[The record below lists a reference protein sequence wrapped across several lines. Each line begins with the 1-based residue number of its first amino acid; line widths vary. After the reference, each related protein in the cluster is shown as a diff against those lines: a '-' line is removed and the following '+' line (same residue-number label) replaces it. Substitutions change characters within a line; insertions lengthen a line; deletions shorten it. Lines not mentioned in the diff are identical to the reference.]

1 VREQLE
7 AFINYLVIERQMSA
21 NTAAAYR
28 NDLNQYLQTLET
40 AEVSSFEQ
48 VHRHHIVDHIER
60 LLEARK
66 SRSTVRRATSSI
78 RSFHQY
84 LVEERLATHDPSR
97 HLDLPKPEKKL
108 PVVWSQTDVE
118 RLLDS
123 VVGVDPLTRRDA
135 AMLELL
141 YGTGMRVSELL
152 QLKLN
157 DLQLELGYLSC
168 LGKGNKSR
176 IIPMSTTSIES
187 VRVYLDLA
195 RNSLG
200 GQQTDDVFLN
210 SRGDRLSRQG
220 FWKMIKRRAKEA
232 GIEKDITP
240 HKRRA
245 KEAGIEKDI
254 TPHVLRH
261 SFATHLLENGADLR
275 VVQEMLG
282 HADLSTTQM
291 YTHVNKARLH
301 DVYKKHHP
309 RA

>member
-1 VREQLE
+1 MSSVRQQLE
-7 AFINYLVIERQMSA
+7 TFIDYLVIERQMSA

-28 NDLNQYLQTLET
+28 NDLNQYLTTLEQQGISS
-40 AEVSSFEQ
+40 AEEVT
-48 VHRHHIVDHIER
+48 RHQIVLHIES
-60 LLEARK
+60 LLQAQK
-66 SRSTVRRATSSI
+66 SRSTVRRSTSSI
-78 RSFHQY
+78 RSFHQF
-84 LVEERLATHDPSR
+84 LVERQIVRHDPSR
-97 HLDLPKPEKKL
+97 HLDLPKPDKKL
-108 PVVWSQTDVE
+108 PVVWSQTDIV

-123 VVGVDPLTRRDA
+123 VVGNDPLVRRDA

-152 QLKLN
+152 QLTLG

-168 LGKGNKSR
+168 LGKGNKTR
-176 IIPMSTTSIES
+176 IIPISQTAIDSVSI
-187 VRVYLDLA
+187 YLELA

-200 GQQTDDVFLN
+200 GRQTDYVFLN

-220 FWKMIKRRAKEA
+220 FWKMI
-232 GIEKDITP
+232 
-240 HKRRA
+240 KRRA

-291 YTHVNKARLH
+291 YTHVNKSRLH
-301 DVYKKHHP
+301 DVYKNHHP

>member
-1 VREQLE
+1 MREQLE

-40 AEVSSFEQ
+40 AEVSSIEQ

-187 VRVYLDLA
+187 VRTYLDLA

-232 GIEKDITP
+232 GIEK
-240 HKRRA
+240 
-245 KEAGIEKDI
+245 EI

>member
-1 VREQLE
+1 MRQQLE
-7 AFINYLVIERQMSA
+7 TFIDYLVIERQMSV

-28 NDLNQYLQTLET
+28 NDLNQYLTTLEQRGISS
-40 AEVSSFEQ
+40 AEEVT
-48 VHRHHIVDHIER
+48 RHHIVLHIES
-60 LLEARK
+60 LLQAQK
-66 SRSTVRRATSSI
+66 SRATVRRSTSSI
-78 RSFHQY
+78 RSFHQF
-84 LVEERLATHDPSR
+84 LVERQIVRHDPSR
-97 HLDLPKPEKKL
+97 HLDLPKPDKKL
-108 PVVWSQTDVE
+108 PVVWSQTDIV

-123 VVGVDPLTRRDA
+123 VVGNDPLVRRDA

-152 QLKLN
+152 QLTLG

-168 LGKGNKSR
+168 LGKGNKTR
-176 IIPMSTTSIES
+176 IIPISQTAIDSVSI
-187 VRVYLDLA
+187 YLELA

-200 GQQTDDVFLN
+200 GRQTDYVFLN

-220 FWKMIKRRAKEA
+220 FWKMI
-232 GIEKDITP
+232 
-240 HKRRA
+240 KRRA

-301 DVYKKHHP
+301 DVYKNHHP

>member
-1 VREQLE
+1 MRQQLE
-7 AFINYLVIERQMSA
+7 TFIDYLVIERQMSS

-28 NDLNQYLQTLET
+28 NDLNQYLTTLEQQGISS
-40 AEVSSFEQ
+40 AEEVT
-48 VHRHHIVDHIER
+48 RHHIVLHIES
-60 LLEARK
+60 LLQAQK
-66 SRSTVRRATSSI
+66 SRSTVRRSTSSI
-78 RSFHQY
+78 RSFHQF
-84 LVEERLATHDPSR
+84 LVERQIVRHDPSR
-97 HLDLPKPEKKL
+97 HLDLPKPDKKL
-108 PVVWSQTDVE
+108 PVVWSQTDIV

-123 VVGVDPLTRRDA
+123 VVGNDPLVRRDA

-152 QLKLN
+152 QLTLS

-168 LGKGNKSR
+168 LGKGNKTR
-176 IIPMSTTSIES
+176 IIPISQTAIDSVST
-187 VRVYLDLA
+187 YLELA

-200 GQQTDDVFLN
+200 GRQTDYVFLN

-220 FWKMIKRRAKEA
+220 FWKMI
-232 GIEKDITP
+232 
-240 HKRRA
+240 KRRA

-301 DVYKKHHP
+301 DVYKNHHP

>member
-1 VREQLE
+1 
-7 AFINYLVIERQMSA
+7 
-21 NTAAAYR
+21 
-28 NDLNQYLQTLET
+28 
-40 AEVSSFEQ
+40 
-48 VHRHHIVDHIER
+48 
-60 LLEARK
+60 
-66 SRSTVRRATSSI
+66 
-78 RSFHQY
+78 
-84 LVEERLATHDPSR
+84 
-97 HLDLPKPEKKL
+97 
-108 PVVWSQTDVE
+108 
-118 RLLDS
+118 
-123 VVGVDPLTRRDA
+123 
-135 AMLELL
+135 
-141 YGTGMRVSELL
+141 
-152 QLKLN
+152 N

-168 LGKGNKSR
+168 IGKGNKSR
-176 IIPMSTTSIES
+176 IIPMSSTSIES
-187 VRVYLDLA
+187 VRTYLDLA

-232 GIEKDITP
+232 GIEK
-240 HKRRA
+240 
-245 KEAGIEKDI
+245 EI

>member
-1 VREQLE
+1 MNSVRQQLE
-7 AFINYLVIERQMSA
+7 AFINYLVIERQMSG

-28 NDLNQYLQTLET
+28 NDLNQYLHSLEQAGVT
-40 AEVSSFEQ
+40 SLEFVT
-48 VHRHHIVDHIER
+48 RHHIVLHIES
-60 LLEARK
+60 LLNAQK

-84 LVEERLATHDPSR
+84 LVEERQVESDPSR

-108 PVVWSQTDVE
+108 PVVWSQTDVVK
-118 RLLDS
+118 LLDS
-123 VVGVDPLTRRDA
+123 VVGNDPLVRRDA

-152 QLKLN
+152 QLTLN

-168 LGKGNKSR
+168 LGKGNKTR
-176 IIPMSTTSIES
+176 IIPISTTAIDS
-187 VRVYLDLA
+187 VTTYLELA

-200 GQQTDDVFLN
+200 GLQTDYVFLN
-210 SRGDRLSRQG
+210 SRGSRLSRQG
-220 FWKMIKRRAKEA
+220 FWKMIKRRAREA
-232 GIEKDITP
+232 GIEK
-240 HKRRA
+240 
-245 KEAGIEKDI
+245 EI

-291 YTHVNKARLH
+291 YTHVNKGRLH
-301 DVYKKHHP
+301 EVYKNHHP

>member
-1 VREQLE
+1 MRQQLE
-7 AFINYLVIERQMSA
+7 TFIDYLVIERQMSA

-28 NDLNQYLQTLET
+28 NDLNQYLTTLEQQGISS
-40 AEVSSFEQ
+40 AEEVT
-48 VHRHHIVDHIER
+48 RHHIVLHIES
-60 LLEARK
+60 LLQAQK
-66 SRSTVRRATSSI
+66 SRSTVRRSTSSI
-78 RSFHQY
+78 RSFHQF
-84 LVEERLATHDPSR
+84 LVERQIVRHDPSR
-97 HLDLPKPEKKL
+97 HLDLPKPDKKL
-108 PVVWSQTDVE
+108 PVVWSQTDIV

-123 VVGVDPLTRRDA
+123 VVGNDPLVRRDA

-152 QLKLN
+152 QLTLS

-168 LGKGNKSR
+168 LGKGNKTR
-176 IIPMSTTSIES
+176 IIPISQTAIDSVST
-187 VRVYLDLA
+187 YLELA

-200 GQQTDDVFLN
+200 GRQTDYVFLN

-220 FWKMIKRRAKEA
+220 FWKMI
-232 GIEKDITP
+232 
-240 HKRRA
+240 KRRA

-301 DVYKKHHP
+301 DVYKNHHP

>member
-1 VREQLE
+1 MRQQLE
-7 AFINYLVIERQMSA
+7 TFIDYLVIERQMSA

-28 NDLNQYLQTLET
+28 NDLNQYLTTLEQQGISS
-40 AEVSSFEQ
+40 AEEVT
-48 VHRHHIVDHIER
+48 RHHIVLHIES
-60 LLEARK
+60 LLQAQK
-66 SRSTVRRATSSI
+66 SRSTVRRSTSSI
-78 RSFHQY
+78 RSFHQF
-84 LVEERLATHDPSR
+84 LVERQIVRHDPSR
-97 HLDLPKPEKKL
+97 HLDLPKPDKKL
-108 PVVWSQTDVE
+108 PVVWSQTDIV

-123 VVGVDPLTRRDA
+123 VVGNDPLVRRDA

-152 QLKLN
+152 QLTLS

-168 LGKGNKSR
+168 LGKGNKTR
-176 IIPMSTTSIES
+176 IIPISQTAIDSVST
-187 VRVYLDLA
+187 YLELA

-200 GQQTDDVFLN
+200 GRQTDYVFLN

-220 FWKMIKRRAKEA
+220 FWKMI
-232 GIEKDITP
+232 
-240 HKRRA
+240 KRRA

-291 YTHVNKARLH
+291 YTHVNKSRLH
-301 DVYKKHHP
+301 DVYKNHHP

>member
-1 VREQLE
+1 MRQQLE
-7 AFINYLVIERQMSA
+7 AFINYLVIERQMSG

-28 NDLNQYLQTLET
+28 NDLNQYLHSLEQSGVT
-40 AEVSSFEQ
+40 SLEFVT
-48 VHRHHIVDHIER
+48 RHHIVLHIES
-60 LLEARK
+60 LLNAQK

-84 LVEERLATHDPSR
+84 LVEERQVESDPSR

-108 PVVWSQTDVE
+108 PVVWSQTDVVK
-118 RLLDS
+118 LLDS
-123 VVGVDPLTRRDA
+123 VVGNDPLVRRDA

-152 QLKLN
+152 QLTLN

-168 LGKGNKSR
+168 LGKGNKTR
-176 IIPMSTTSIES
+176 IIPISTTAIES
-187 VRVYLDLA
+187 VTTYLELA

-200 GQQTDDVFLN
+200 GQQTDYVFLN
-210 SRGDRLSRQG
+210 SRGSRLSRQG
-220 FWKMIKRRAKEA
+220 FWKMIKRRAREA
-232 GIEKDITP
+232 GIEK
-240 HKRRA
+240 
-245 KEAGIEKDI
+245 EI

-291 YTHVNKARLH
+291 YTHVNKGRLH
-301 DVYKKHHP
+301 EVYKNHHP

>member
-1 VREQLE
+1 MSSVRQQLE
-7 AFINYLVIERQMSA
+7 TFIDYLVIERQMSA

-28 NDLNQYLQTLET
+28 NDLNQYLTTLEQQGISS
-40 AEVSSFEQ
+40 AEEVT
-48 VHRHHIVDHIER
+48 RHQIVLHIES
-60 LLEARK
+60 LLQAQK
-66 SRSTVRRATSSI
+66 SRSTVRRSTSSI
-78 RSFHQY
+78 RSFHQF
-84 LVEERLATHDPSR
+84 LVERQIVRHDPSR
-97 HLDLPKPEKKL
+97 HLDLPKPDKKL
-108 PVVWSQTDVE
+108 PVVWSQTDIV

-123 VVGVDPLTRRDA
+123 VVGNDPLVRRDA

-152 QLKLN
+152 QLTLG

-168 LGKGNKSR
+168 LGKGNKTR
-176 IIPMSTTSIES
+176 IIPISQTAIDSVSI
-187 VRVYLDLA
+187 YLELA

-200 GQQTDDVFLN
+200 GRQTDYVFLN

-220 FWKMIKRRAKEA
+220 FWKMI
-232 GIEKDITP
+232 
-240 HKRRA
+240 KRRA

-301 DVYKKHHP
+301 DVYKNHHP

>member
-1 VREQLE
+1 MRQQLE
-7 AFINYLVIERQMSA
+7 AFINYLVIERQMSG

-28 NDLNQYLQTLET
+28 NDLNQYLHSLEQAGVT
-40 AEVSSFEQ
+40 SLEFVT
-48 VHRHHIVDHIER
+48 RHHIVLHIES
-60 LLEARK
+60 LLNAQK

-84 LVEERLATHDPSR
+84 LVEERQVESDPSR

-108 PVVWSQTDVE
+108 PVVWSQTDVVK
-118 RLLDS
+118 LLDS
-123 VVGVDPLTRRDA
+123 VVGNDPLVRRDA

-152 QLKLN
+152 QLTLN

-168 LGKGNKSR
+168 LGKGNKTR
-176 IIPMSTTSIES
+176 IIPISTTAIES
-187 VRVYLDLA
+187 VTTYLELA

-200 GQQTDDVFLN
+200 GQQTDYVFLN
-210 SRGDRLSRQG
+210 SRGSRLSRQG
-220 FWKMIKRRAKEA
+220 FWKMIKRRAREA
-232 GIEKDITP
+232 GIEK
-240 HKRRA
+240 
-245 KEAGIEKDI
+245 EI

-291 YTHVNKARLH
+291 YTHVNKGRLH
-301 DVYKKHHP
+301 EVYKNHHP

>member
-1 VREQLE
+1 MNSVRQQLE
-7 AFINYLVIERQMSA
+7 AFINYLVIERQMSG

-28 NDLNQYLQTLET
+28 NDLNQYLHSLEQAGVT
-40 AEVSSFEQ
+40 SLEFVT
-48 VHRHHIVDHIER
+48 RHHIVLHIES
-60 LLEARK
+60 LLNAQK

-84 LVEERLATHDPSR
+84 LVEERQVESDPSR

-108 PVVWSQTDVE
+108 PVVWSQTDVVK
-118 RLLDS
+118 LLDS
-123 VVGVDPLTRRDA
+123 VVGNDPLVRRDA

-152 QLKLN
+152 QLTLN

-168 LGKGNKSR
+168 LGKGNKTR
-176 IIPMSTTSIES
+176 IIPISTTAIES
-187 VRVYLDLA
+187 VTTYLELA

-200 GQQTDDVFLN
+200 GQQTDYVFLN
-210 SRGDRLSRQG
+210 SRGSRLSRQG
-220 FWKMIKRRAKEA
+220 FWKMIKRRAREA
-232 GIEKDITP
+232 GIEK
-240 HKRRA
+240 
-245 KEAGIEKDI
+245 EI

-291 YTHVNKARLH
+291 YTHVNKGRLH
-301 DVYKKHHP
+301 EVYKNHHP

>member
-1 VREQLE
+1 MRQQLE
-7 AFINYLVIERQMSA
+7 AFINYLVIERQMSG

-28 NDLNQYLQTLET
+28 NDLNQYLHSL
-40 AEVSSFEQ
+40 EQ
-48 VHRHHIVDHIER
+48 VGMTSLEFVTRHHIVLHIES
-60 LLEARK
+60 LLNAQK

-84 LVEERLATHDPSR
+84 LVEERQVESDPSR

-108 PVVWSQTDVE
+108 PVVWSQTDVVK
-118 RLLDS
+118 LLDS
-123 VVGVDPLTRRDA
+123 VVGNDPLVRRDA

-152 QLKLN
+152 QLTLN

-168 LGKGNKSR
+168 LGKGNKTR
-176 IIPMSTTSIES
+176 IIPISTTAIES
-187 VRVYLDLA
+187 VTTYLELA

-200 GQQTDDVFLN
+200 GQQTDYVFLN
-210 SRGDRLSRQG
+210 SRGSRLSRQG
-220 FWKMIKRRAKEA
+220 FWKMIKRRAREA
-232 GIEKDITP
+232 GIEK
-240 HKRRA
+240 
-245 KEAGIEKDI
+245 EI

-291 YTHVNKARLH
+291 YTHVNKGRLH
-301 DVYKKHHP
+301 EVYKNHHP

>member
-1 VREQLE
+1 MNSVRQQLE
-7 AFINYLVIERQMSA
+7 AFINYLVIERQMSG
-21 NTAAAYR
+21 NTVAAYR
-28 NDLNQYLQTLET
+28 NDLNQYLHSLEQAGVT
-40 AEVSSFEQ
+40 SLEFVT
-48 VHRHHIVDHIER
+48 RHHIVLHIES
-60 LLEARK
+60 LLNAQK

-84 LVEERLATHDPSR
+84 LVEERQVESDPSR

-108 PVVWSQTDVE
+108 PVVWSQTDVVK
-118 RLLDS
+118 LLDS
-123 VVGVDPLTRRDA
+123 VVGNDPLVRRDA

-152 QLKLN
+152 QLTLN

-168 LGKGNKSR
+168 LGKGNKTR
-176 IIPMSTTSIES
+176 IIPISTTAIES
-187 VRVYLDLA
+187 VTTYLELA

-200 GQQTDDVFLN
+200 GQQTDYVFLN
-210 SRGDRLSRQG
+210 SRGSRLSRQG
-220 FWKMIKRRAKEA
+220 FWKMIKRRAREA
-232 GIEKDITP
+232 GIEK
-240 HKRRA
+240 
-245 KEAGIEKDI
+245 EI

-291 YTHVNKARLH
+291 YTHVNKGRLH
-301 DVYKKHHP
+301 EVYKNHHP

>member
-1 VREQLE
+1 MRQQLE
-7 AFINYLVIERQMSA
+7 AFINYLVIERQMSG

-28 NDLNQYLQTLET
+28 NDLNQYLHSLEQAGVT
-40 AEVSSFEQ
+40 SLEFVT
-48 VHRHHIVDHIER
+48 RHHIVLHIES
-60 LLEARK
+60 LLNAQK

-84 LVEERLATHDPSR
+84 LVEERQVESDPSR

-108 PVVWSQTDVE
+108 PVVWSQTDIVK
-118 RLLDS
+118 LLDS
-123 VVGVDPLTRRDA
+123 VVGNDPLVRRDA

-152 QLKLN
+152 QLTLN

-168 LGKGNKSR
+168 LGKGNKTR
-176 IIPMSTTSIES
+176 IIPISTTAIES
-187 VRVYLDLA
+187 VTTYLELA

-200 GQQTDDVFLN
+200 GQQTDYVFLN
-210 SRGDRLSRQG
+210 SRGSRLSRQG
-220 FWKMIKRRAKEA
+220 FWKMIKRRAREA
-232 GIEKDITP
+232 GIEK
-240 HKRRA
+240 
-245 KEAGIEKDI
+245 EI

-291 YTHVNKARLH
+291 YTHVNKGRLH
-301 DVYKKHHP
+301 EVYKNHHP

>member
-1 VREQLE
+1 MRQQLE
-7 AFINYLVIERQMSA
+7 AFINYLVIERQMSG

-28 NDLNQYLQTLET
+28 NDLNQYLHSL
-40 AEVSSFEQ
+40 EQ
-48 VHRHHIVDHIER
+48 VGVTSLEFVTRHHIVLHIES
-60 LLEARK
+60 LLNAQK

-84 LVEERLATHDPSR
+84 LVEERQVESDPSR

-108 PVVWSQTDVE
+108 PVVWSQTDVVK
-118 RLLDS
+118 LLDS
-123 VVGVDPLTRRDA
+123 VVGNDPLVRRDA

-152 QLKLN
+152 QLTLN

-168 LGKGNKSR
+168 LGKGNKTR
-176 IIPMSTTSIES
+176 IIPISTTAIES
-187 VRVYLDLA
+187 VTTYLELA

-200 GQQTDDVFLN
+200 GQQTDYVFLN
-210 SRGDRLSRQG
+210 SRGSRLSRQG
-220 FWKMIKRRAKEA
+220 FWKMIKRRAREA
-232 GIEKDITP
+232 GIEK
-240 HKRRA
+240 
-245 KEAGIEKDI
+245 EI

-291 YTHVNKARLH
+291 YTHVNKGRLH
-301 DVYKKHHP
+301 EVYKNHHP

>member
-1 VREQLE
+1 MRQQLE
-7 AFINYLVIERQMSA
+7 TFIDYLVIERQMSA

-28 NDLNQYLQTLET
+28 NDLNQYLTTLEQQGISS
-40 AEVSSFEQ
+40 AEEVT
-48 VHRHHIVDHIER
+48 RHQIVLHIES
-60 LLEARK
+60 LLQAQK
-66 SRSTVRRATSSI
+66 SRSTVRRSTSSI
-78 RSFHQY
+78 RSFHQF
-84 LVEERLATHDPSR
+84 LVERQIVRHDPSR
-97 HLDLPKPEKKL
+97 HLDLPKPDKKL
-108 PVVWSQTDVE
+108 PVVWSQTDIV

-123 VVGVDPLTRRDA
+123 VVGNAPLVRRDA

-152 QLKLN
+152 QLTLG

-168 LGKGNKSR
+168 LGKGNKTR
-176 IIPMSTTSIES
+176 IIPISQTAIDSVSI
-187 VRVYLDLA
+187 YLELA

-200 GQQTDDVFLN
+200 GRQTDYVFLN

-220 FWKMIKRRAKEA
+220 FWKMI
-232 GIEKDITP
+232 
-240 HKRRA
+240 KRRA

-301 DVYKKHHP
+301 DVYKNHHP

>member
-1 VREQLE
+1 VRQQLE
-7 AFINYLVIERQMSA
+7 TFIDYLVIERQMSA

-28 NDLNQYLQTLET
+28 NDLNQYLTTLEQQGISS
-40 AEVSSFEQ
+40 AEEVT
-48 VHRHHIVDHIER
+48 RHHIVLHIES
-60 LLEARK
+60 LLQAQK
-66 SRSTVRRATSSI
+66 SRSTVRRSTSSI
-78 RSFHQY
+78 RSFHQF
-84 LVEERLATHDPSR
+84 LVERQIVRHDPSR
-97 HLDLPKPEKKL
+97 HLDLPKPDKKL
-108 PVVWSQTDVE
+108 PVVWSQTDIV

-123 VVGVDPLTRRDA
+123 VVGNDPLVRRDA

-152 QLKLN
+152 QLTLS

-168 LGKGNKSR
+168 LGKGNKTR
-176 IIPMSTTSIES
+176 IIPISQTAIDSVST
-187 VRVYLDLA
+187 YLELA

-200 GQQTDDVFLN
+200 GRQTDYVFLN

-220 FWKMIKRRAKEA
+220 FWKMI
-232 GIEKDITP
+232 
-240 HKRRA
+240 KRRA

-301 DVYKKHHP
+301 DVYKNHHP

>member
-1 VREQLE
+1 MSSVRQQLE
-7 AFINYLVIERQMSA
+7 TFIDYLVIERQMSA

-28 NDLNQYLQTLET
+28 NDLNQYLTTLEQQGISS
-40 AEVSSFEQ
+40 AEEVT
-48 VHRHHIVDHIER
+48 RHHIVLHIES
-60 LLEARK
+60 LLQAQK
-66 SRSTVRRATSSI
+66 SRSTVRRSTSSI
-78 RSFHQY
+78 RSFHQF
-84 LVEERLATHDPSR
+84 LVERQIVRHDPSR
-97 HLDLPKPEKKL
+97 HLDLPKPDKKL
-108 PVVWSQTDVE
+108 PVVWSQTDIV

-123 VVGVDPLTRRDA
+123 VVGNDPLVRRDA

-152 QLKLN
+152 QLTLS

-168 LGKGNKSR
+168 LGKGNKTR
-176 IIPMSTTSIES
+176 IIPISQTAIDSVST
-187 VRVYLDLA
+187 YLELA

-200 GQQTDDVFLN
+200 GRQTDYVFLN

-220 FWKMIKRRAKEA
+220 FWKMI
-232 GIEKDITP
+232 
-240 HKRRA
+240 KRRA

-301 DVYKKHHP
+301 DVYKNHHP

>member
-1 VREQLE
+1 MRQQLE
-7 AFINYLVIERQMSA
+7 AFINYLVIERQMSG

-28 NDLNQYLQTLET
+28 NDLNQYLHSLEQAGVT
-40 AEVSSFEQ
+40 SLEFVT
-48 VHRHHIVDHIER
+48 RHHIVLHIES
-60 LLEARK
+60 LLNAQK

-84 LVEERLATHDPSR
+84 LVEERQVESDPSR

-108 PVVWSQTDVE
+108 PVVWSQTDVVK
-118 RLLDS
+118 LLDS
-123 VVGVDPLTRRDA
+123 VVGNDSLVRRDA

-152 QLKLN
+152 QLTLN

-168 LGKGNKSR
+168 LGKGNKTR
-176 IIPMSTTSIES
+176 IIPISTTAIES
-187 VRVYLDLA
+187 VTTYLELA

-200 GQQTDDVFLN
+200 GQQTDYVFLN
-210 SRGDRLSRQG
+210 SRGSRLSRQG
-220 FWKMIKRRAKEA
+220 FWKMIKRRAREA
-232 GIEKDITP
+232 GIEK
-240 HKRRA
+240 
-245 KEAGIEKDI
+245 EI

-291 YTHVNKARLH
+291 YTHVNKGRLH
-301 DVYKKHHP
+301 EVYKNHHP

>member
-1 VREQLE
+1 MRQQLE

-28 NDLNQYLQTLET
+28 NDLNQYLHSLEQAGVT
-40 AEVSSFEQ
+40 SLEFVT
-48 VHRHHIVDHIER
+48 RHHIVLHIES
-60 LLEARK
+60 LLNAQK
-66 SRSTVRRATSSI
+66 SRATVRRATSSI

-84 LVEERLATHDPSR
+84 LVEERQVESDPSR

-108 PVVWSQTDVE
+108 PVVWSQTDVVK
-118 RLLDS
+118 LLDS
-123 VVGVDPLTRRDA
+123 VVGNDPLVRRDA

-152 QLKLN
+152 QLTLN

-168 LGKGNKSR
+168 LGKGNKTR
-176 IIPMSTTSIES
+176 IIPISTTAIES
-187 VRVYLDLA
+187 VTTYLELA

-200 GQQTDDVFLN
+200 GQQTDYVFLN
-210 SRGDRLSRQG
+210 SRGSRLSRQG

-232 GIEKDITP
+232 GIEK
-240 HKRRA
+240 
-245 KEAGIEKDI
+245 EI

-291 YTHVNKARLH
+291 YTHVNKGRLH
-301 DVYKKHHP
+301 EVYKNHHP

>member
-1 VREQLE
+1 MRQQLE
-7 AFINYLVIERQMSA
+7 AFINYLVIERQMSG

-28 NDLNQYLQTLET
+28 NDLNQYLHSLEQAGVT
-40 AEVSSFEQ
+40 SLEFVT
-48 VHRHHIVDHIER
+48 RHHIVLHIES
-60 LLEARK
+60 LLNAQK

-84 LVEERLATHDPSR
+84 LVEERQVESDPSR

-108 PVVWSQTDVE
+108 PVVWSQTDVVK
-118 RLLDS
+118 LLDS
-123 VVGVDPLTRRDA
+123 VVGNDPLVRRDA

-152 QLKLN
+152 QLTLN

-168 LGKGNKSR
+168 LGKGNKTR
-176 IIPMSTTSIES
+176 IIPISTTAIDS
-187 VRVYLDLA
+187 VTTYLELA

-200 GQQTDDVFLN
+200 GQQTDYVFLN
-210 SRGDRLSRQG
+210 SRGSRLSRQG
-220 FWKMIKRRAKEA
+220 FWKMIKRRAREA
-232 GIEKDITP
+232 GIEK
-240 HKRRA
+240 
-245 KEAGIEKDI
+245 EI

-291 YTHVNKARLH
+291 YTHVNKGRLH
-301 DVYKKHHP
+301 EVYKNHHP

>member
-1 VREQLE
+1 MRQQLE
-7 AFINYLVIERQMSA
+7 AFINYLVIERQMSG

-28 NDLNQYLQTLET
+28 NDLNQYLHSLEQAGVT
-40 AEVSSFEQ
+40 SLEFVT
-48 VHRHHIVDHIER
+48 RHHIVLHIES
-60 LLEARK
+60 LLNAQK

-84 LVEERLATHDPSR
+84 LVEERQVESDPSR

-108 PVVWSQTDVE
+108 PVVWSQTDVVK
-118 RLLDS
+118 LLDS
-123 VVGVDPLTRRDA
+123 VVGNDPLVRRDA

-152 QLKLN
+152 QLTLN

-168 LGKGNKSR
+168 LGKGNKTR
-176 IIPMSTTSIES
+176 IIPISTTAIDS
-187 VRVYLDLA
+187 VTTYLELA

-200 GQQTDDVFLN
+200 GLQTDYVFLN
-210 SRGDRLSRQG
+210 SRGSRLSRQG
-220 FWKMIKRRAKEA
+220 FWKMIKRRAREA
-232 GIEKDITP
+232 GIEK
-240 HKRRA
+240 
-245 KEAGIEKDI
+245 EI

-291 YTHVNKARLH
+291 YTHVNKGRLH
-301 DVYKKHHP
+301 EVYKNHHP